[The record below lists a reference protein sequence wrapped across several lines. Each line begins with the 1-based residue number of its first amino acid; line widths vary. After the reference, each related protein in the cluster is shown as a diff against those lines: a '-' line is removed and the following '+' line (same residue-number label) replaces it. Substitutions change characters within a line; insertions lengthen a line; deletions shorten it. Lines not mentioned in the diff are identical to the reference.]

1 MLYTYQ
7 ELEEMKKSGVHLN
20 WDDITKEQLEKLFIE
35 ENIPN
40 SLIADLYD
48 VSKERVRYKR
58 KKWNISIYSA
68 KYLYKRYSEE
78 NSTLFT
84 MLNQNSKERLLKEE
98 NIDFISKALT
108 HYVFRNGPVED
119 MHAEGKLTQ
128 EDMKTLNKY
137 MVNRIAGLVKLMQR
151 GEWLKIELLCNALR
165 YFGTEWDKV
174 ESDTKEIDFIFNN
187 NFGLEEEETFV
198 GQ

>member
-7 ELEEMKKSGVHLN
+7 ELEEMKKNGIHLN
-20 WDDITKEQLEKLFIE
+20 WDDITKEQLEKLFID

-48 VSKERVRYKR
+48 VSKERVRSKR
-58 KKWNISIYSA
+58 RKWNISMYSA
-68 KYLYKRYSEE
+68 NYIYKRYTEE
-78 NSTLFT
+78 NSSLFT
-84 MLNQNSKERLLKEE
+84 LLNQNSKERLLKEE

-119 MHAEGKLTQ
+119 MHAAGKLTE

-137 MVNRIAGLVKLMQR
+137 MVNRIAGLVKLMQE

-165 YFGTEWDKV
+165 YFGTEWDKA
-174 ESDTKEIDFIFNN
+174 EMDTKEIDFIFKS
-187 NFGLEEEETFV
+187 NFGLEEEEEFV

>member
-7 ELEEMKKSGVHLN
+7 ELEEKKKSGVHLN

-40 SLIADLYD
+40 SLIADLYG
-48 VSKERVRYKR
+48 VSKDRVRSKR
-58 KKWNISIYSA
+58 RKWNISIYSA

-119 MHAEGKLTQ
+119 MHAAGKLTQ

-137 MVNRIAGLVKLMQR
+137 MVNRIAGLVKLMQE